1 MDETSFWKIISRTN
15 SQLLENPDLFL
26 QKLSSH
32 LKTLSPDDILDFYL
46 FVKKCRNNAGQGK
59 LWAAG
64 MLMNRGHG
72 TDSGFDYFIYWLTAC
87 GETIYKQALNNPD
100 SLADLTIYPENV
112 DFEAELDGLLSTI
125 SHTYEDVTHCDFF
138 DAIDNYQSDIL
149 LNSNDPE
156 LYDLMLYDNE
166 NYLKTQLPKLW
177 QKYGSFI
184 QINQSA
190 PPQTSILNEINSQGL
205 GVIRTGDQVSH
216 PKFGN
221 GTIETLENKGNF
233 HFACIN
239 FVDHGKKWL
248 VVESS
253 ALSKKA

>member
-1 MDETSFWKIISRTN
+1 
-15 SQLLENPDLFL
+15 
-26 QKLSSH
+26 
-32 LKTLSPDDILDFYL
+32 
-46 FVKKCRNNAGQGK
+46 
-59 LWAAG
+59 
-64 MLMNRGHG
+64 
-72 TDSGFDYFIYWLTAC
+72 DYFINWLTAC

-100 SLADLTIYPENV
+100 SLADLTTDTASA
-112 DFEAELDGLLSTI
+112 DFEAELDGLLSAI

-138 DAIDNYQSDIL
+138 DAIDNHQSDIL

-156 LYDLMLYDNE
+156 VYDWMLYDNE

-177 QKYGSFI
+177 LKYGSFI
-184 QINQSA
+184 KFNQSA
-190 PPQTSILNEINSQGL
+190 LPQNSFLDEINVQGL

-221 GTIETLENKGNF
+221 GTIETLEDKGNF

-248 VVESS
+248 MVESA

>member
-15 SQLLENPDLFL
+15 GELLEDPDLFL
-26 QKLSSH
+26 QKLSSL

-46 FVKKCRNNAGQGK
+46 YVKKCRNNTGQGK

-64 MLMNRGHG
+64 MLMNHGHG
-72 TDSGFDYFIYWLTAC
+72 TDSGFDYFINWLTAC

-100 SLADLTIYPENV
+100 SLADLIIDSENV
-112 DFEAELDGLLSTI
+112 DFEAELDGLLSAI
-125 SHTYEDVTHCDFF
+125 SDAYEDVTHCDFF
-138 DAIDNYQSDIL
+138 DAIDNHQSDIL

-156 LYDLMLYDNE
+156 VYDWMLYDNE

-177 QKYGSFI
+177 LKYGSFI
-184 QINQSA
+184 QINRSA
-190 PPQTSILNEINSQGL
+190 APRKKGLDQIDVQGL
-205 GVIRTGDQVSH
+205 GVIRTGDQISH

-221 GTIETLENKGNF
+221 GTIEVLEDSGDF
-233 HFACIN
+233 HIAYIH

-248 VVESS
+248 LVEH
-253 ALSKKA
+253 AGLFKNT